1 MTKLIKI
8 FSRIFQ
14 FIGMTLVASSIM
26 FLAAF
31 GATLIAYGIVDLNF
45 LLVVLGIVSWYAINY
60 CARLFIYFVKKME
73 DI

>member
-1 MTKLIKI
+1 MTKI

-14 FIGMTLVASSIM
+14 FIGMTLVASGIM

-31 GATLIAYGIVDLNF
+31 GATLIAHGIVDLNF
-45 LLVVLGIVSWYAINY
+45 LLVVLGAVSWYAINY
-60 CARLFIYFVKKME
+60 CARLFAYFARKME